1 MQIYDLDFETRFS
14 QLKNQI
20 DYLNNINESMSEKR
34 EKYRLF
40 AQENSIDFIS
50 LETCCRMFERTVL
63 IDAYTL
69 SEQLVKSLYYE
80 LIEKD
85 RHENDCLN
93 KFINSKVNTDKF
105 SPNVKYNEI
114 EKRLK
119 QDLLSD
125 FKFIYSKSSDEIQ
138 SYNSMVD
145 ARHKYA
151 HSGSY
156 LFNNNQF
163 NDVVAVIDYLYMEFI
178 ILIENKADF
187 RIAFQEAFRK
197 MKELVVEV
205 EKKIVLFCND
215 NCLKRKNELKNSLKT
230 LRDHTT
236 FIVEKYDQYLRKSIL
251 LENFYNGIKSFKD
264 IDLRSIHRSIEI
276 FDLAKSNVKICVF

>member
-1 MQIYDLDFETRFS
+1 MQIYDLYFETRFS

-93 KFINSKVNTDKF
+93 KFINSKVNSDKF

-151 HSGSY
+151 HSG
-156 LFNNNQF
+156 
-163 NDVVAVIDYLYMEFI
+163 
-178 ILIENKADF
+178 
-187 RIAFQEAFRK
+187 
-197 MKELVVEV
+197 
-205 EKKIVLFCND
+205 
-215 NCLKRKNELKNSLKT
+215 
-230 LRDHTT
+230 
-236 FIVEKYDQYLRKSIL
+236 
-251 LENFYNGIKSFKD
+251 
-264 IDLRSIHRSIEI
+264 
-276 FDLAKSNVKICVF
+276 

>member
-93 KFINSKVNTDKF
+93 K
-105 SPNVKYNEI
+105 
-114 EKRLK
+114 
-119 QDLLSD
+119 
-125 FKFIYSKSSDEIQ
+125 
-138 SYNSMVD
+138 
-145 ARHKYA
+145 
-151 HSGSY
+151 
-156 LFNNNQF
+156 
-163 NDVVAVIDYLYMEFI
+163 
-178 ILIENKADF
+178 
-187 RIAFQEAFRK
+187 
-197 MKELVVEV
+197 
-205 EKKIVLFCND
+205 
-215 NCLKRKNELKNSLKT
+215 
-230 LRDHTT
+230 
-236 FIVEKYDQYLRKSIL
+236 
-251 LENFYNGIKSFKD
+251 
-264 IDLRSIHRSIEI
+264 
-276 FDLAKSNVKICVF
+276 